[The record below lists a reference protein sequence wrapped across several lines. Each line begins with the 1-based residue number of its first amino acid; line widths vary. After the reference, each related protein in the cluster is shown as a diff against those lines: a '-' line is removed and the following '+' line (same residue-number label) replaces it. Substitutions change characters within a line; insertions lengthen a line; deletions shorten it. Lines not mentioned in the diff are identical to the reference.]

1 MSGIFPSR
9 PRRARRVPFM
19 LTPLIDVMFLL
30 LIFFMLSSQLSPFS
44 LLPLGRVA
52 GDVPDTAPASTAVSG
67 GIADLSVRVGANR
80 VTIGGEAVEM
90 TALAAKVRD
99 LIGQGVGGFVVV
111 ATRAASVQDIVSTLE
126 ALQLAGAERV
136 TLVNAGAGG

>member
-1 MSGIFPSR
+1 
-9 PRRARRVPFM
+9 
-19 LTPLIDVMFLL
+19 
-30 LIFFMLSSQLSPFS
+30 MLSSQLSPFS

-52 GDVPDTAPASTAVSG
+52 GEVSDGAPARAAMSG

-80 VTIGGEAVEM
+80 VTIGGEPVEM
-90 TALAAKVRD
+90 AALPARVRD
-99 LIGQGVGGFVVV
+99 LIGQGVAGFVVV

-136 TLVNAGAGG
+136 TLVNAGGGG